1 MSIKIIRKPKT
12 TPEPSASSSASS
24 ALPQIGTSTV
34 TAVVSPAALDHGTK
48 VSDNA
53 MQDLQRQQTRPTAA
67 SALSTGRV
75 SIPTEPDLN
84 HLLDETF
91 KALALSSS
99 SSSTSSAAPAL
110 SPVDQNLDN
119 ILNEA
124 DIEFS
129 SLLAS
134 SSSSTSSAIS
144 NFSSFGWPWTLLD
157 IEGLMVD
164 IIAMPVLSL
173 FSPQQMRTVP
183 QSLNVLIEH
192 LNYFFK
198 SFVTT
203 SESPTLWLEREKEKP
218 FFWCTRPFGTSCFL
232 ITHLDQAMDLTPH
245 LDKTVIKEWENHYQ
259 QAVEKLK
266 EQQLDS
272 YNETE
277 FPFSEDTKQLLSMF
291 QKSIQNPQ
299 MVEVMQL
306 GMQQMQK
313 WIENPELS
321 QQQMQLSAMLCPL
334 LQSTISFF
342 EQLDKVLQEHTND
355 TRTVQ
360 EWLDKQMKEPT
371 SPHHFYKVKSL
382 VKISSLSLP
391 NIDEIRVQ
399 IAPLVKTYTSCCER
413 LTTLGLQR
421 YYVNEGPS
429 TQDLEEYK
437 EVRAYAAS
445 CLSTLSSLSKE
456 LKTLEDSPD
465 AKDTNRKTIEDWIA
479 HAKASKEYN
488 SPFSFC
494 SQVCALPYLFE
505 EILEEEQLK
514 EINELYPLCRDQLT
528 ALGLNKYLE
537 EFPPI
542 PKMITSSTTAAA
554 PIRALSDPERFKQEL
569 SFFREMI
576 KQEDKHLTTW
586 LKENSPKFDYPLL
599 WAKKRWPQRSHFR
612 EVDMEIRRNWSTCAD
627 ACFEK
632 LEETDLESYADITQ
646 IPTDASPELQEFL
659 SKG

>member
-192 LNYFFK
+192 LNYFF
-198 SFVTT
+198 
-203 SESPTLWLEREKEKP
+203 
-218 FFWCTRPFGTSCFL
+218 
-232 ITHLDQAMDLTPH
+232 I
-245 LDKTVIKEWENHYQ
+245 Y
-259 QAVEKLK
+259 
-266 EQQLDS
+266 
-272 YNETE
+272 
-277 FPFSEDTKQLLSMF
+277 
-291 QKSIQNPQ
+291 
-299 MVEVMQL
+299 
-306 GMQQMQK
+306 
-313 WIENPELS
+313 
-321 QQQMQLSAMLCPL
+321 
-334 LQSTISFF
+334 
-342 EQLDKVLQEHTND
+342 
-355 TRTVQ
+355 
-360 EWLDKQMKEPT
+360 
-371 SPHHFYKVKSL
+371 
-382 VKISSLSLP
+382 
-391 NIDEIRVQ
+391 
-399 IAPLVKTYTSCCER
+399 
-413 LTTLGLQR
+413 
-421 YYVNEGPS
+421 
-429 TQDLEEYK
+429 
-437 EVRAYAAS
+437 
-445 CLSTLSSLSKE
+445 
-456 LKTLEDSPD
+456 
-465 AKDTNRKTIEDWIA
+465 
-479 HAKASKEYN
+479 
-488 SPFSFC
+488 
-494 SQVCALPYLFE
+494 
-505 EILEEEQLK
+505 
-514 EINELYPLCRDQLT
+514 
-528 ALGLNKYLE
+528 
-537 EFPPI
+537 
-542 PKMITSSTTAAA
+542 
-554 PIRALSDPERFKQEL
+554 
-569 SFFREMI
+569 
-576 KQEDKHLTTW
+576 
-586 LKENSPKFDYPLL
+586 
-599 WAKKRWPQRSHFR
+599 
-612 EVDMEIRRNWSTCAD
+612 
-627 ACFEK
+627 
-632 LEETDLESYADITQ
+632 
-646 IPTDASPELQEFL
+646 
-659 SKG
+659 